1 MRVSDIMS
9 TPVFTIGADESA
21 AAAWQKMRFRRTRHL
36 VVTDVEGRVMGLI
49 AASDLGGKL
58 GEPLRAIHCVR
69 DLMTEK
75 LVAVRP
81 ETTVREAA
89 NLMRGHD
96 INCLPVFNGDDRLKG
111 IVTVIDLLEL
121 LGRGVERPT
130 KATARPV
137 LKDRGVVPRQA
148 MARGRGRRSVKR

>member
-21 AAAWQKMRFRRTRHL
+21 PAAWQKMRFRRTRHL
-36 VVTDVEGRVMGLI
+36 VVTDAEGRVTGLI
-49 AASDLGGKL
+49 SASDLGGKL
-58 GEPLRAIHCVR
+58 GEAVRATYRVR

-75 LVAVRP
+75 LVVVRP
-81 ETTVREAA
+81 DTTVREAA
-89 NLMRGHD
+89 NLMRGHN
-96 INCLPVFNGDDRLKG
+96 INCLPVFNGHDRLKG
-111 IVTVIDLLEL
+111 IVTVIDLWEL

-137 LKDRGVVPRQA
+137 LKERGVVPRQA
-148 MARGRGRRSVKR
+148 MARDRGRRAVQR